1 MKQYSYKFKSKLVK
15 KYQRGEGS
23 AEDLAQ
29 KYSMPTASLVT
40 RWIQQVQNGGL
51 KALRSGKGA
60 RYSVDYKLEVVDYCL
75 KNDTSL
81 NATALHFGIDNSTVV
96 NWVEQYREHGIAG
109 FCLHKQRRQSD
120 MKKQIRPTTEN
131 SRQLQEIQKLKDEL
145 NEVKMERDVLKKL
158 IAVTHKQPP
167 MQKKHR

>member
-1 MKQYSYKFKSKLVK
+1 MRHYSYDFKVKLVQE
-15 KYQRGEGS
+15 YQRGEGS
-23 AEDLAQ
+23 AKDLKR
-29 KYSMPTASLVT
+29 KYGIASSSLIS
-40 RWIQQVQNGGL
+40 RWIEQVQNGGFN
-51 KALRSGKGA
+51 ALHPGEWI
-60 RYSVDYKLEVVDYCL
+60 RYPTDFKVEVVDYCL

-96 NWVEQYREHGIAG
+96 SWVKQYQEHGIAG

-131 SRQLQEIQKLKDEL
+131 NRQLQEIQKLKDEL